1 MTEATIAVRSS
12 TQKVGWGLLLVISAL
27 AILNHAALIFVI
39 PGEEVLFI
47 GWTAFNLYSTLVL
60 YFPYRRG
67 ERWAWYSTWILPVSF
82 AATMLF
88 DAEIGVYYLIAAGLM
103 ALGQLLTRDLFFPKR

>member
-1 MTEATIAVRSS
+1 MSEATIAVRSS
-12 TQKVGWGLLLVISAL
+12 TQKVGWGLLLVLSAL
-27 AILNHAALIFVI
+27 ALLNHAALIFVI

-67 ERWAWYSTWILPVSF
+67 ERWAWFSTWILVVAF
-82 AATMLF
+82 ASTALF
-88 DAEIGVYYLIAAGLM
+88 DAEIGIFYLVAAGLV
-103 ALGQLLTRDLFFPKR
+103 AVGQLLTRDSFFSKS

>member
-1 MTEATIAVRSS
+1 MTEATITARS
-12 TQKVGWGLLLVISAL
+12 TTIKFGWWLLFVISAL

-47 GWTAFNLYSTLVL
+47 GWTAFSLYATLVL

-67 ERWAWYSTWILPVSF
+67 ERWAWYSTWIMVVSYASSIF
-82 AATMLF
+82 F
-88 DAEIGVYYLIAAGLM
+88 DADIGLYYLIAAGLM
-103 ALGQLLTRDLFFPKR
+103 ALGQLLTRDSFFPKR